1 MTSQPAVCPAQRPS
15 ARDNSAHVRALRNR
29 NIRNGLLF
37 IAPNFIGFFL
47 LILIPVVT
55 LFFTSFTKWSALG
68 DPVFNGLKNWRRLAT
83 DENFR
88 TALFNTLF
96 YALVHI
102 PLTLALAFGLA
113 VLLNS
118 KIRGRAF
125 FRTVA
130 FFPYVTAIV
139 AVAQVWSMM
148 FDPKSGIINQ
158 FLGLFTDNPPGW
170 LSDTH
175 WAMVAV
181 IIVGTW
187 REVGYFMILILA
199 GLQTIPAELYE
210 AAQMDGAN
218 GWQRFWHI
226 TVPSMRPTLFFVTV
240 TLTITSL
247 KILDLTLV
255 MTNGGPGI
263 STLVLA
269 QYVYR
274 VAFERAD
281 FGYASTVSLMLFF
294 ICLAVTLVQFWFN
307 NRKERA

>member
-1 MTSQPAVCPAQRPS
+1 MR
-15 ARDNSAHVRALRNR
+15 
-29 NIRNGLLF
+29 
-37 IAPNFIGFFL
+37 
-47 LILIPVVT
+47 
-55 LFFTSFTKWSALG
+55 
-68 DPVFNGLKNWRRLAT
+68 
-83 DENFR
+83 
-88 TALFNTLF
+88 
-96 YALVHI
+96 I
-102 PLTLALAFGLA
+102 PLTLAIAYGLA

-118 KIRGRAF
+118 KIKGRAF
-125 FRTVA
+125 FCTIA

-148 FDPKSGIINQ
+148 FDPKAGVINQ
-158 FLGLFTDNPPGW
+158 FLGLFTDNVPGW

-175 WAMVAV
+175 WAMPAV

-187 REVGYFMILILA
+187 REVGYFMILLLA

-210 AAQMDGAN
+210 AAKVDGAN
-218 GWQRFWHI
+218 AWERFWHI
-226 TVPSMRPTLFFVTV
+226 TVPCMRPTLFFVTV

-255 MTNGGPGI
+255 MTNGGPGT

-281 FGYASTVSLMLFF
+281 FGYASTVSLALFF
-294 ICLAVTLVQFWFN
+294 ICLAVTLVQFWYN
-307 NRKERA
+307 NAKEK

>member
-1 MTSQPAVCPAQRPS
+1 MGSESKS
-15 ARDNSAHVRALRNR
+15 ADMRHNSNDGRSEYSKVQRNR
-29 NIRNGLLF
+29 NIRNGLIF
-37 IAPNFIGFFL
+37 IAPNFIGFFI
-47 LILIPVVT
+47 LILIPVLT
-55 LFFTSFTKWSALG
+55 LFYTSFTKWSALG
-68 DPVFNGLKNWRRLAT
+68 EPEFNGLKNWRRMFT
-83 DENFR
+83 DESFL
-88 TALFNTLF
+88 TATGNTLL
-96 YALVHI
+96 YAAVHI
-102 PLTLALAFGLA
+102 PLTLALAFALA

-118 KIRGRAF
+118 KIKGRAF

-130 FFPYVTAIV
+130 FFPYITAIV

-148 FDPKSGIINQ
+148 FDAKSGIINQ
-158 FLGLFTDNPPGW
+158 FLGLFTNNPPGW

-187 REVGYFMILILA
+187 REVGYFMILLLA
-199 GLQTIPAELYE
+199 GLQTIPSELYE
-210 AAQMDGAN
+210 AAEVDVAN
-218 GWQRFWHI
+218 AWQQFWKI
-226 TVPSMRPTLFFVTV
+226 TVPCMRPTLFFVTV

-247 KILDLTLV
+247 KVLDLTLV

-269 QYVYR
+269 QYIYR
-274 VAFERAD
+274 IAFERAD

-294 ICLAVTLVQFWFN
+294 ICLAVTLLQFWYN